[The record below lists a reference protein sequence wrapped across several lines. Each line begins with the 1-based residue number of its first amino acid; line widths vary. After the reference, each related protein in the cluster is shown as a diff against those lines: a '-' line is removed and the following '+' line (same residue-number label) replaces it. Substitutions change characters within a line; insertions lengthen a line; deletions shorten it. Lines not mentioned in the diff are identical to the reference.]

1 MARLTI
7 VSTRDYRQH
16 VLEIE
21 ERGNGTCSVVVHPP
35 ARLGR
40 SREVKPEAESP
51 LLIDLVNQAKAEI
64 DEVMGPKPP
73 PRAWGMRRPDRR

>member
-21 ERGNGTCSVVVHPP
+21 ERGNGSCSVVVHPP

-40 SREVKPEAESP
+40 PRLVEPANDSP

-73 PRAWGMRRPDRR
+73 PRRPMLRRRFA

>member
-1 MARLTI
+1 MARLTV

-40 SREVKPEAESP
+40 SRLVEPTGEST

-64 DEVMGPKPP
+64 DAVMGPKPP
-73 PRAWGMRRPDRR
+73 PRRPPMRRHYG

>member
-40 SREVKPEAESP
+40 PRLVEPAGESR

-73 PRAWGMRRPDRR
+73 PRRPPMRRNYG

>member
-21 ERGNGTCSVVVHPP
+21 ERGDGTCSVVIHPP

-40 SREVKPEAESP
+40 SRPVEPAPEAT

-64 DEVMGPKPP
+64 DAVMGPKPP
-73 PRAWGMRRPDRR
+73 PRRPVMRRRFA

>member
-1 MARLTI
+1 MPRLTI

-21 ERGNGTCSVVVHPP
+21 ERGNGSCSVVVHPP

-40 SREVKPEAESP
+40 PRLVEPMEGGA

-64 DEVMGPKPP
+64 DEVMGPKPAP
-73 PRAWGMRRPDRR
+73 RRPMLRRRFA

>member
-1 MARLTI
+1 MARLTV

-21 ERGNGTCSVVVHPP
+21 ERGNGSCSVVVHPP

-40 SREVKPEAESP
+40 PRLVEPAEGSA

-73 PRAWGMRRPDRR
+73 PRRPPMRRRFA

>member
-1 MARLTI
+1 MPRLTI

-21 ERGNGTCSVVVHPP
+21 ERGNGSCSVVVHPP

-40 SREVKPEAESP
+40 PRLVEPPAGSAT
-51 LLIDLVNQAKAEI
+51 LIEIVNKAKAEI
-64 DEVMGPKPP
+64 DDVMGPKPVP
-73 PRAWGMRRPDRR
+73 RRPMPRRRFA

>member
-1 MARLTI
+1 MARLNI

-21 ERGNGTCSVVVHPP
+21 ERGNGSCSVVVHPP

-40 SREVKPEAESP
+40 SRLVEPPAEATT
-51 LLIDLVNQAKAEI
+51 LIELVNKAKAEI
-64 DEVMGPKPP
+64 DVVMGPKPVP
-73 PRAWGMRRPDRR
+73 RRPMARHRFA

>member
-1 MARLTI
+1 MPRLTI

-21 ERGNGTCSVVVHPP
+21 ERGNGSCSVVVHPP

-40 SREVKPEAESP
+40 PRQVEPANDGA
-51 LLIDLVNQAKAEI
+51 LLIDLVNQARAEI

-73 PRAWGMRRPDRR
+73 PRRPMMRRRFA

>member
-1 MARLTI
+1 MPRLTI

-21 ERGNGTCSVVVHPP
+21 ERGNGACSVMVHPP

-40 SREVKPEAESP
+40 PRLVGPAAEGV

-64 DEVMGPKPP
+64 DEVMGPKPIP
-73 PRAWGMRRPDRR
+73 RRPMLRRRFG

>member
-1 MARLTI
+1 MARLTV

-21 ERGNGTCSVVVHPP
+21 ERGNGSCSVVIHPP

-40 SREVKPEAESP
+40 PRLVEPAGEAK

-64 DEVMGPKPP
+64 DAVMGPKPP
-73 PRAWGMRRPDRR
+73 PRRPVMRRNYG

>member
-7 VSTRDYRQH
+7 VSTRDYRRH

-21 ERGNGTCSVVVHPP
+21 ERGNGTCSVVVYPP

-40 SREVKPEAESP
+40 PRMVEPQVEKP

-64 DEVMGPKPP
+64 DVVMGPKPP
-73 PRAWGMRRPDRR
+73 PRAFAMRRPPR